1 MWAFLVVAIGG
12 WRYLRVNKEST
23 TLSFYGMVT
32 KVGTMNIFHE
42 LQRVCTNVK
51 KLHNKNIKILVS
63 AENFITCRELFENVK
78 LLPIIQ
84 NHQIGFINKDGEIII
99 KPIYSDYQ
107 GLFLNSSQSKVCV
120 KKDEKW
126 GIIDST
132 GFTWVN
138 FEYDYILPEVIDYA
152 LYPFYSRHLYS
163 INKNH
168 QWAVI
173 NDSDFSID
181 KVVDFG
187 IYDWIDGYDSGLARV
202 KKRDKWGI
210 IDYTGKLV
218 LPLEYDNIWNF
229 YNKKRNDTIVEKGM
243 QKRTIRFSE
252 LNTMCEDFNDTES
265 YEDDDSNNYSSIYRN
280 PYYNGMLDLDQQSP
294 DFWDSL

>member
-1 MWAFLVVAIGG
+1 VD
-12 WRYLRVNKEST
+12 
-23 TLSFYGMVT
+23 
-32 KVGTMNIFHE
+32 
-42 LQRVCTNVK
+42 TN
-51 KLHNKNIKILVS
+51 
-63 AENFITCRELFENVK
+63 
-78 LLPIIQ
+78 
-84 NHQIGFINKDGEIII
+84 D
-99 KPIYSDYQ
+99 
-107 GLFLNSSQSKVCV
+107 
-120 KKDEKW
+120 
-126 GIIDST
+126 
-132 GFTWVN
+132 
-138 FEYDYILPEVIDYA
+138 A